1 MTFKHYFKHFNIKEK
16 RNSKNELINA
26 SIYSKNDELIARLSK
41 LYSVEFINDKVSI
54 VTSKIGNVY
63 YTYVFKE
70 KDNIINFTKF
80 ILISNN
86 AEFDTKEAYIK
97 LDYNTLAIN
106 ESGLYYLYDLSEELF
121 KSDGFSKIEKQDN
134 IYIGYYYIYISEYK
148 LCITVYMDNCGKVID
163 NFIYIHELG
172 LKIKYFYNLQITIK
186 TRWKLIQEALN
197 KSNKENLELN
207 TNKSKPS
214 TRSRNKNKA
223 K

>member
-41 LYSVEFINDKVSI
+41 LYSVEFINDEVSI

-86 AEFDTKEAYIK
+86 AKFDTKEAYIK

-106 ESGLYYLYDLSEELF
+106 ENGLYYLYDLSEELF

-134 IYIGYYYIYISEYK
+134 IYIGYYYIYMGEYK

>member
-1 MTFKHYFKHFNIKEK
+1 
-16 RNSKNELINA
+16 
-26 SIYSKNDELIARLSK
+26 
-41 LYSVEFINDKVSI
+41 
-54 VTSKIGNVY
+54 
-63 YTYVFKE
+63 
-70 KDNIINFTKF
+70 
-80 ILISNN
+80 
-86 AEFDTKEAYIK
+86 
-97 LDYNTLAIN
+97 
-106 ESGLYYLYDLSEELF
+106 
-121 KSDGFSKIEKQDN
+121 
-134 IYIGYYYIYISEYK
+134 
-148 LCITVYMDNCGKVID
+148 MDNCGKVID